1 MIPASDIIDLKTS
14 LDSLMAAG
22 WVEETPA
29 GSCNGSNV
37 TFTLSETPAADSE
50 RFFVNGLRQVKG
62 VDYTI
67 SGSTL
72 TAAAAPLASDAVWAE
87 YWRQP

>member
-1 MIPASDIIDLKTS
+1 MIPASDIIDLKTA
-14 LDSLMAAG
+14 LDSLVAAG
-22 WVEETPA
+22 WVEEAPGGTVD
-29 GSCNGSNV
+29 GSNV
-37 TFTLSETPAADSE
+37 TFTLSSTPAPNSD

-67 SGSTL
+67 SGDTI
-72 TAAAAPLASDAVWAE
+72 TAAAAPLASDTVWAE